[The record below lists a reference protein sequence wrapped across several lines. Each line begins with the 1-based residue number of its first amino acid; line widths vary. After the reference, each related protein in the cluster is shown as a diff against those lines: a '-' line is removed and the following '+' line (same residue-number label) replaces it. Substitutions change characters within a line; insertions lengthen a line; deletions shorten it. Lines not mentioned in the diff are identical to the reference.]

1 MMLQEFINGPLE
13 DKEKFYL
20 LFALVCTKLPR
31 FAVDRTIQAGYGTE
45 YEGASVRL
53 TNVKNGKVADLND
66 LCALIKYSMPDFDV
80 PPRLMPAGAFV
91 LQS

>member
-1 MMLQEFINGPLE
+1 MLQDFINGPLE
-13 DKEKFYL
+13 EKEKFYL

-31 FAVDRTIQAGYGTE
+31 YAVDRTLQAGYGKD

-66 LCALIKYSMPDFDV
+66 LCALIKYSMPDFDI
-80 PPRLMPAGAFV
+80 PPRLLPAGTFV
-91 LQS
+91 LSA